1 MEDTMST
8 IRKIRLLLPFILLT
22 GLFTACSNSF
32 PSAQTTA
39 TPPPTG
45 TRTSTSQPLPS
56 QLVGTYISTI
66 TQQDIAATHN
76 SRIAYEVQPGGW
88 NLVFRS
94 DGYYVVQTNYHP
106 YGMSYVGE
114 GTYTIKGH
122 QMILKDGNCWEY
134 FGDAGRFGTFTWS
147 LQGNRLVFTALQDTC
162 ASRQMVFTVHP
173 WVRQAA

>member
-1 MEDTMST
+1 MSKMS
-8 IRKIRLLLPFILLT
+8 KISKIHLLLSFILLT
-22 GLFTACSNSF
+22 GLVTACSNSF
-32 PSAQTTA
+32 PSAQTMA
-39 TPPPTG
+39 TPPP
-45 TRTSTSQPLPS
+45 TRTSTSQQPPS
-56 QLVGTYISTI
+56 QLVGTFISTI
-66 TQQDIAATHN
+66 TPQDIAATHN

-114 GTYTIKGH
+114 GTYTIKGN

-134 FGDAGRFGTFTWS
+134 FGDAGRFGTFSWA
-147 LQGNRLVFTALQDTC
+147 LQGTQLLFTAIQDAC
-162 ASRQMVFTVHP
+162 ASRAFVFMIHP